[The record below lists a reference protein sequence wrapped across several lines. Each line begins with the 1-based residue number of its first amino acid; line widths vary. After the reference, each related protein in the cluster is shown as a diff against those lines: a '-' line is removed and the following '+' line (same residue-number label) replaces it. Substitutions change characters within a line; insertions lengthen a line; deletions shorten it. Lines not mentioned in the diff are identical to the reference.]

1 MKNSAAAAV
10 LLLLCLGHWALKWN
24 SLPLPYLSDEGEY
37 AYQAQVL
44 NAGDVPYRDA
54 YNQKPPLVFYFYRAA
69 FALFGESEQSPRQ
82 LAMIFSWL
90 TMILLW
96 LMTPGE
102 WPDGIRLAAPGLYG
116 TLCTIPVGDMGFAA
130 NTESFLTLPLTIA
143 AALLL
148 KPRRLSWEILAA
160 GLAAGAAIMTKQT
173 ALWTALCFGAWL
185 AWRANS
191 KERPRAL
198 ALYDLGLF
206 SLPVS
211 LLALWFLKGGLSDFW
226 EQTVIRNMDYASVM
240 LASSAASAQL
250 AWFAADVLPLL
261 LRGSLPAVLLA
272 LYGLSAT
279 RLSGEEPLGILAT
292 LWLGASFV
300 GAATGLYFF
309 PHYFLPLMAPLSLLA
324 ALGLKRLHE
333 KRRAWGSPWLLAGL
347 CLYQPLAYYKSYSA
361 SPEDL
366 ARGILH
372 PNPLYESRAAAGY
385 IASRTLP
392 SDTIYVFGSEPQMYV
407 YARRKAATRHNFIFP
422 LTLFPRDETDILQE
436 LKSLEAYPPRYIVY
450 VNLSASTLIATA
462 HGKRFQEGVLKLLQS
477 RYRWDVWI
485 PSKGAGAPL
494 LDPSAKPGALP
505 DWSREGLYLFA
516 LAGR

>member
-1 MKNSAAAAV
+1 M
-10 LLLLCLGHWALKWN
+10 LLLLCLSHWALRRN
-24 SLPLPYLSDEGEY
+24 SFPLPYLSDEGEY

-44 NAGDVPYRDA
+44 SEGGVPYRDA

-69 FALFGESEQSPRQ
+69 FALFGQSEKSPRL

-96 LMTPGE
+96 LMTPE
-102 WPDGIRLAAPGLYG
+102 DWPAGIRLAAPGLYG
-116 TLCTIPVGDMGFAA
+116 TLSTLPVGDMGFAA
-130 NTESFLTLPLTIA
+130 NTEGFLTLPLTIA
-143 AALLL
+143 ASLLL
-148 KPRRLSWEILAA
+148 KPRPLSWEILAA
-160 GLAAGAAIMTKQT
+160 GLAAGAAMMTKQT

-185 AWRANS
+185 AWRAQA
-191 KERPRAL
+191 KEMRKSMAF
-198 ALYDLGLF
+198 YDLGLIGVPF
-206 SLPVS
+206 A
-211 LLALWFLKGGLSDFW
+211 LLALWSFKGGLGDLW
-226 EQTVIRNMDYASVM
+226 EQAVSRNMDYASVL
-240 LASSAASAQL
+240 LASGAAGDQL
-250 AWFAADVLPLL
+250 TWFVTRVAPQL
-261 LRGSLPAVLLA
+261 LRGCLPAVLLA

-279 RLSGEEPLGILAT
+279 RLSGSEPLGVLAT
-292 LWLGASFV
+292 LWLGAGCV

-309 PHYFLPLMAPLSLLA
+309 PHYFLPLMAPLALLA

-333 KRRAWGSPWLLAGL
+333 TRSAWGSPWILAGI
-347 CLYQPLAYYKSYSA
+347 CLYAPLAYATSYLSSA
-361 SPEDL
+361 KDL

-372 PNPLYESRAAAGY
+372 PNPLYESRAAADY
-385 IASRTLP
+385 IRTRTQPEDL
-392 SDTIYVFGSEPQMYV
+392 IYVFGSEPQIYV

-450 VNLSASTLIATA
+450 VNLRASTLIATA

-485 PSKGAGAPL
+485 PSQGEGAPL
-494 LDPSAKPGALP
+494 LDPAAKPGALP